1 MNNTLTIGKVTMDE
15 CKELKKL
22 VERKM
27 GLVELSKTLAKVN
40 KEVYEQVVSDLG
52 ATEFLI
58 KDWWSRISVLY
69 RLEMIPGANIRINF
83 ETGDIIAVIPEQNAE
98 VQVI

>member
-1 MNNTLTIGKVTMDE
+1 MNNTVIGKATMDE

-27 GLVELSKTLAKVN
+27 GLVELSKTLAKAN
-40 KEVYEQVVSDLG
+40 KEVYEQVVADLG
-52 ATEFLI
+52 ATEFSI
-58 KDWWSRISVLY
+58 KDWWTRISVLY

-83 ETGDIIAVIPEQNAE
+83 ETGDIIAVLPEKNQE
-98 VQVI
+98 IQVF